1 MNNSD
6 KINQYDKLIEELME
20 KPYGLID
27 IYPITI
33 PEEKRDAYF
42 EVERY
47 FNQSL
52 ECQRFANKI
61 TRIILKALC
70 YLDMEVC
77 VNNRWLK
84 EIKATELAM
93 YIQSVLIAKSGYMNL
108 LLTKE
113 NTLIHISSGDLYVTV
128 YNPNEQVEHI
138 FQMLVQ
144 SEGLFWRIEV

>member
-1 MNNSD
+1 MNIQD
-6 KINQYDKLIEELME
+6 KTSQYNKIIEELMD

-33 PEEKRDAYF
+33 SKEKRDIYF
-42 EVERY
+42 EVQEY
-47 FNQSL
+47 FNQSM
-52 ECQRFANKI
+52 ECKRFADKI

-84 EIKATELAM
+84 EIKAIELAM
-93 YIQSVLIAKSGYMNL
+93 HIQSVLIARCGYINL

-113 NTLIHISSGDLYVTV
+113 NALIHISSGDLYITV
-128 YNPNEQVEHI
+128 YNPNEQVEQI

-144 SEGLFWRIEV
+144 SEGLFWRSTV

>member
-33 PEEKRDAYF
+33 SKEKRDAYF
-42 EVERY
+42 EIERY